1 MENLEIDPQFY
12 GQLIFFEM
20 ESLFEQQQR
29 KKALLREN
37 MTWDRSGRTIN
48 RSPGLA
54 SF

>member
-20 ESLFEQQQR
+20 ESLFEQQR

-37 MTWDRSGRTIN
+37 MT
-48 RSPGLA
+48 
-54 SF
+54 